1 MRYWELQRDPRED
14 ERELAKK
21 VRPAKPKARREF
33 NPNQPH
39 EIRIDVNGQRSK
51 HITLRSLNAHRQW
64 REARARE
71 MAKENEFLPSMYAN
85 EETLGQIMDDKKR
98 EWEAARRELKVLAA
112 EIENAIE
119 AAEIEHDKKEEITTL
134 AKKEI
139 ENRLRQN

>member
-21 VRPAKPKARREF
+21 LRPAKSRSSREF
-33 NPNQPH
+33 NPSKAH
-39 EIRIDVNGQRSK
+39 EIRTDGNGGRRK
-51 HITLRSLNAHRQW
+51 AITLRSLNKHREW
-64 REARARE
+64 RDSRERE
-71 MAKENEFLPSMYAN
+71 MAKDNEFLPSMYAN
-85 EETLGQIMDDKKR
+85 EETMGQVMDDKKR

-119 AAEIEHDKKEEITTL
+119 AAEIEPDKKEEITRL

-139 ENRLRQN
+139 QNRLRQN